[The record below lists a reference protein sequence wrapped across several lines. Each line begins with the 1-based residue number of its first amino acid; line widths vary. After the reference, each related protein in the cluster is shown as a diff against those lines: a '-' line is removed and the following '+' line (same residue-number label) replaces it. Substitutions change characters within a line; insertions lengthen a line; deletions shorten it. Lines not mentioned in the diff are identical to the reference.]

1 MAMQWGAFGQAPVQM
16 VFRTFSDG
24 SGSGSGSGSSL
35 HTFLRR
41 NENEVQVRFRSSL
54 RGLDHRICIRARCW
68 PSIDMNFY
76 QGHPWRNIQFLYRY
90 QSLTL
95 YFRSNVNTLEHLVIL
110 EHVKDKVVRHQPVHN
125 PRIARH
131 QYPPSLALEP
141 PLDGAGASA
150 SSVIAQTIASRR
162 SGLPSLRRSKLEW
175 KANICLSSSL
185 NSPT

>member
-1 MAMQWGAFGQAPVQM
+1 MRLLHTFLRRKTLVSVDHPLRDQRPVWMAMQWGAFGQAPVQM
-16 VFRTFSDG
+16 VFRTFSD
-24 SGSGSGSGSSL
+24 GSGSGSSL

-76 QGHPWRNIQFLYRY
+76 QGHTWRNIQFLYRY

-125 PRIARH
+125 PRLAHH
-131 QYPPSLALEP
+131 QNPPNFTLEP
-141 PLDGAGASA
+141 VALLVYLPLK
-150 SSVIAQTIASRR
+150 T
-162 SGLPSLRRSKLEW
+162 
-175 KANICLSSSL
+175 
-185 NSPT
+185 PTNWQP